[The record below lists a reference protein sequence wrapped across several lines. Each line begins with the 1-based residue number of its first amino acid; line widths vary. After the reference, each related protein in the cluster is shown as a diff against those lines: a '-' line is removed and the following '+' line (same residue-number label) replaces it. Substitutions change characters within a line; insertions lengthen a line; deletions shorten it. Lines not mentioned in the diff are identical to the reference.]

1 MAMFTATLQLKGRS
15 ATGIPVPAEV
25 LAGLGGSKR
34 PAVTVT
40 LNDYTYRTTVGVMA
54 GESLISVSAEVRAAA
69 GVAAG
74 DTVDVQI
81 ELDTEPRTVTLPA
94 DLDAALDGEDDA
106 RRFFAGLS
114 PSQQKWFVT
123 NVESAKK
130 AETRARRVVTS
141 VEMLRAG
148 RAR

>member
-81 ELDTEPRTVTLPA
+81 ELDTQPRTVTLPA

>member
-1 MAMFTATLQLKGRS
+1 MAMFTATVLLKGRS
-15 ATGIPVPAEV
+15 ATGIPVPADV
-25 LAGLGGSKR
+25 LDGLGGSKR

-40 LNDYTYRTTVGVMA
+40 LNGHTYRTTVGVVA
-54 GESLISVSAEVRAAA
+54 GESLIPVSAEVRAAA

-74 DTVDVQI
+74 DTLDVRI

-114 PSQQKWFVT
+114 PSQQKWFLT
-123 NVESAKK
+123 NVKSAKK
-130 AETRARRVVTS
+130 AETRARRVAVS
-141 VEMLRAG
+141 VEMLREG

>member
-1 MAMFTATLQLKGRS
+1 MAMFTATVLLKGRS
-15 ATGIPVPAEV
+15 ATGIPVPADV
-25 LAGLGGSKR
+25 LDGLGGSKR

-40 LNDYTYRTTVGVMA
+40 LNGYTYRTTVGVMA
-54 GESLISVSAEVRAAA
+54 GESLISVSADVRAAA

-74 DTVDVQI
+74 DTVGVQI
-81 ELDTEPRTVTLPA
+81 ELDTGPRTVTLPA

>member
-1 MAMFTATLQLKGRS
+1 MAVFTATVLLKGRS
-15 ATGIPVPAEV
+15 ATGIPVPPEV

-40 LNDYTYRTTVGVMA
+40 LNGHTYRTTVGVMA
-54 GESLISVSAEVRAAA
+54 GESLIPVSAEVRAAA

-74 DTVDVQI
+74 DTLDVRI

-94 DLDAALDGEDDA
+94 DLDAALEGEDGA
-106 RRFFAGLS
+106 RRFFTGLS

-123 NVESAKK
+123 NIESAKK
-130 AETRARRVVTS
+130 ADTRARRVATS
-141 VEMLRAG
+141 VEMLREG